1 MADAVLPGEVVL
13 IPERPEKT
21 QHHSGT
27 GKQVAETAP
36 EQLAGIGKAAV
47 EANDGDTAKLHAGSG
62 ASERGEQ
69 KEILRVEKV
78 ERGEIDDG
86 VHFGEDDFATERAE
100 QAEEGAVGEREEK
113 RVEGAGAAAFGEI
126 GDWDDRILRMC
137 TIVGGAGEIEFGLN
151 IDFDA
156 LVQ

>member
-1 MADAVLPGEVVL
+1 MYRQAAIEAD
-13 IPERPEKT
+13 
-21 QHHSGT
+21 
-27 GKQVAETAP
+27 
-36 EQLAGIGKAAV
+36 
-47 EANDGDTAKLHAGSG
+47 DGDAAKLHAGRG
-62 ASERGEQ
+62 TGEGGEQ

-86 VHFGEDDFATERAE
+86 VHFGEHYFAAQRAE
-100 QAEEGAVGEREEK
+100 QAEEGAVGERKKK

-126 GDWDDRILRMC
+126 GDWDDSILRMRA
-137 TIVGGAGEIEFGLN
+137 IVRGAGEIELGLN